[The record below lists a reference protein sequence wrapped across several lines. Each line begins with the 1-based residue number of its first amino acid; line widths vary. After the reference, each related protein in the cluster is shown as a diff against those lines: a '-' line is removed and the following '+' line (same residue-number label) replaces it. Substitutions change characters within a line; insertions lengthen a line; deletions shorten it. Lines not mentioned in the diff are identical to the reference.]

1 MTSAWVLTLMS
12 ILASAGAAP
21 PRAAIV
27 YLTHLHRAEE
37 LVTSL
42 DSLYVHFLSLHGA
55 EYPVVVF
62 YEPEQAK
69 LLTPELKRR
78 YRRAVRH
85 LRLSN
90 TSSLSTSKKQRS
102 VLFFVKAEGFYDL
115 PTEAPEDLPVYGGKG
130 LGYRLMCR
138 FWAYGFFKQP
148 LAADLDYFWR
158 LDTDTNLLRD
168 IREDPFT
175 MMRSERIA
183 YLHARITT
191 EELVTTDGLWDA
203 VLNHLS
209 ETIVHPKHLG
219 WLSNDIDW
227 DGLQPLSDL
236 DGMTRWKATQH
247 LRESG
252 YNMLIFYNNFEVSR
266 MDIWRSSA
274 YEDLFRAL
282 EAGVF
287 KVRWGDAPI
296 RTMAVSA
303 LKDVFARRF
312 NCSTVQQWKGLH
324 YHHKIEFRT

>member
-1 MTSAWVLTLMS
+1 MKAAALVLTLVAV
-12 ILASAGAAP
+12 LARAAP

-27 YLTHLHRAEE
+27 YLAHLHRAEE

-42 DSLYVHFLSLHGA
+42 DSLYRHFLSLHGA
-55 EYPVVVF
+55 EYPVIVF

-69 LLTPELKRR
+69 LLTRELKQR

-85 LRLSN
+85 MKLSN
-90 TSSLSTSKKQRS
+90 TSSLSAGKHS
-102 VLFFVKAEGFYDL
+102 VLFFVEAEGFYDL
-115 PTEAPEDLPVYGGKG
+115 PAEAPADLPVYGGKG
-130 LGYRLMCR
+130 LGYRFMCR

-148 LAADLDYFWR
+148 VAADLDYFWR
-158 LDTDTNLLRD
+158 LDTDTLLLRD

-191 EELVTTDGLWDA
+191 EEPVTTDGLWDA

-209 ETIVHPKHLG
+209 ETMVHPKHLG

-236 DGMTRWKATQH
+236 DGMTRWSATRH

-282 EAGVF
+282 EEGVF

-303 LKDVFARRF
+303 LKDVFDRRF
-312 NCSTVQQWKGLH
+312 NCSAVQQWKGLH
-324 YHHKIEFRT
+324 YQHKIEFRT